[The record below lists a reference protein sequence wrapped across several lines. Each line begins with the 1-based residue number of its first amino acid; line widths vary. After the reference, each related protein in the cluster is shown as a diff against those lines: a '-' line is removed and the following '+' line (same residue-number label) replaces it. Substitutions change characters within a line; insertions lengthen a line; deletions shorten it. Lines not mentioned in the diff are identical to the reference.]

1 MLNACA
7 SAFAQLSLFHGFT
20 IRAPSR
26 SVAAPVNF
34 DNTRLPGGMASREET
49 IALLLWQATYS
60 QHTRFM
66 PSRVLETKQTSAA
79 AYKAVSSSGLMDV

>member
-1 MLNACA
+1 
-7 SAFAQLSLFHGFT
+7 
-20 IRAPSR
+20 
-26 SVAAPVNF
+26 
-34 DNTRLPGGMASREET
+34 MASREET